1 MSKPNLTK
9 DEIKK
14 LFNQL
19 TDESKFTPQQRG
31 YEFEKLIEAKLE
43 NEKLEPRASYKPKGE
58 QVDGSFFWQGQTF
71 LLEAKWVKPK
81 IPASS
86 VYAFKGKLDGKFHT
100 TSGIYIA
107 VNGYSNDVED
117 ALKCGKSLN
126 ILLFDSSDI
135 KLIFNGEVAF
145 LDVLKFK
152 LREAGDTGSLNVP
165 YSLKIKAE
173 TILKV
178 DKLDFLTTQLFQQK
192 STKRNIT
199 EDLLI
204 FVEGKSDIQIIDNLL
219 KPIELDFLLSYKII
233 SLEGV
238 NNIRQIPAILNL
250 YATYHQNKAVIVI
263 LDDDQATLQ
272 IKDII
277 ENIREQIENSSIPIS
292 TKFFFIDQKLKDK
305 LSNEILENVIF
316 SKNYKKPQL
325 YIELERFINEI
336 SYDYYDPEVN
346 IPKESLKFI
355 LQKAEWDFEN
365 NEIRFP
371 DNYTDRDFI
380 INNLEDLIEYLN
392 EEMISIAQGEMPLY
406 ILKENDYLDYESE
419 VIEHLLTYYKDKL
432 EKLNWNTDELS

>member
-1 MSKPNLTK
+1 MSKPSLNK

-14 LFNQL
+14 LYNEL
-19 TDESKFTPQQRG
+19 IDESKFTPQQRG
-31 YEFEKLIEAKLE
+31 YEFERLIEAKLE

-58 QVDGSFFWQGQTF
+58 QVDGSFFWKGQTF
-71 LLEAKWVKPK
+71 LLEAKWVKSE

-86 VYAFKGKLDGKFHT
+86 LYAFKGKVDGKFHT

-117 ALKCGKSLN
+117 ALKFGKSLN

-135 KLIFNGEVAF
+135 KLIFNGEVTF
-145 LDVLKFK
+145 IDVLKFK

-165 YSLKIKAE
+165 YSLKTKAE
-173 TILKV
+173 TISKV
-178 DKLDFLTTQLFQQK
+178 DKLDFLTAQLFQQK

-263 LDDDQATLQ
+263 LDDDQATMQ

-305 LSNEILENVIF
+305 LSNETLEKVIF

-325 YIELERFINEI
+325 YTELESFINKI

-355 LQKAEWDFEN
+355 LQRAEWDFEN
-365 NEIRFP
+365 NEIRFL
-371 DNYTDRDFI
+371 DDYTDREFS
-380 INNLEDLIEYLN
+380 INNLEDLIEYVN
-392 EEMISIAQGEMPLY
+392 EEMISIAQGEMPLH

-419 VIEHLLTYYKDKL
+419 VREHLLKYYQEKL
-432 EKLNWNTDELS
+432 EKLNWNTDEL

>member
-1 MSKPNLTK
+1 MSKPNLNK

-14 LFNQL
+14 LYNQL
-19 TDESKFTPQQRG
+19 MDESKFTPQQRG

-135 KLIFNGEVAF
+135 RLIFNGEVPF

-165 YSLKIKAE
+165 YSLKTKAE
-173 TILKV
+173 AISKV
-178 DKLDFLTTQLFQQK
+178 DKLDFLKTQLFQQK
-192 STKRNIT
+192 ATKRNIA

-272 IKDII
+272 IKNII

-316 SKNYKKPQL
+316 SDNYKKPQL
-325 YIELERFINEI
+325 YLELEKFMNEI
-336 SYDYYDPEVN
+336 SYDYYDPEIN
-346 IPKESLKFI
+346 LPKESIKSI
-355 LQKAEWDFEN
+355 LQRAEWDFEN
-365 NEIRFP
+365 NEISFP
-371 DNYTDRDFI
+371 DDYTDRDFVI
-380 INNLEDLIEYLN
+380 KNLNDLVEFLN
-392 EEMISIAQGEMPLY
+392 EEIISAVQGEMPLY

-419 VIEHLLTYYKDKL
+419 VREHLLAYYKDKL
-432 EKLNWNTDELS
+432 EKLNWNTDEL

>member
-1 MSKPNLTK
+1 MSKPNLNK

-165 YSLKIKAE
+165 YSLKTKAE
-173 TILKV
+173 TIYKV
-178 DKLDFLTTQLFQQK
+178 DKLDFLKTQLFPQK
-192 STKRNIT
+192 STKRNIA

-204 FVEGKSDIQIIDNLL
+204 FVESKSDIQIIDNLL

-238 NNIRQIPAILNL
+238 NYIRQIPAILNL

-277 ENIREQIENSSIPIS
+277 ESIREQIENSSIPIS

-365 NEIRFP
+365 NEISFP
-371 DNYTDRDFI
+371 DDYTDRDFI

-419 VIEHLLTYYKDKL
+419 VREHLLAYYKDKL
-432 EKLNWNTDELS
+432 EKLNWNIDEL

>member
-1 MSKPNLTK
+1 MNKPNLNK
-9 DEIKK
+9 DEIKR
-14 LFNQL
+14 LYNEL
-19 TDESKFTPQQRG
+19 NDDSKFTPQQRG

-135 KLIFNGEVAF
+135 KLIFNGEVSF
-145 LDVLKFK
+145 LEVLKFK

-165 YSLKIKAE
+165 YSLKTKAE
-173 TILKV
+173 TISKT
-178 DKLDFLTTQLFQQK
+178 DKLDFLKTQLFQQK
-192 STKRNIT
+192 SAKRNIS

-204 FVEGKSDIQIIDNLL
+204 FVEGKNDIQIIDNLL

-277 ENIREQIENSSIPIS
+277 ENVSEQIENSSIPIN
-292 TKFFFIDQKLKDK
+292 TKFFFIDEKLKHK
-305 LSNEILENVIF
+305 LASEVLENVIF
-316 SKNYKKPQL
+316 STNYKKPKL
-325 YIELERFINEI
+325 YLELEKFMNEI
-336 SYDYYDPEVN
+336 SYDYYDPEIN
-346 IPKESLKFI
+346 LPKESLKSI

-365 NEIRFP
+365 NEINFP
-371 DNYTDRDFI
+371 DDYTDRDFSI
-380 INNLEDLIEYLN
+380 TNLNDLIEFLN
-392 EEMISIAQGEMPLY
+392 EEIISRVQGEMPLY
-406 ILKENDYLDYESE
+406 ILKENDYLDYDSE
-419 VIEHLLTYYKDKL
+419 VREYLLAYHIDKL
-432 EKLNWNTDELS
+432 EKLNWNTDEL

>member
-1 MSKPNLTK
+1 MSKSNLNK
-9 DEIKK
+9 EEIKK
-14 LFNQL
+14 IYYELMDN
-19 TDESKFTPQQRG
+19 SKYTPQQRG

-58 QVDGSFFWQGQTF
+58 QIDGSFFWNGQTF
-71 LLEAKWVKPK
+71 LLEAKWVEPK

-86 VYAFKGKLDGKFHT
+86 IYAFKGKLDGKFHT
-100 TSGIYIA
+100 TSGVYIA

-117 ALKCGKSLN
+117 ALKYGKSLN

-135 KLIFNGEVAF
+135 KLIFNGDAEF

-165 YSLKIKAE
+165 YNLKTKAE
-173 TILKV
+173 TISKE
-178 DKLDFLTTQLFQQK
+178 DKLDFINTELFQQK
-192 STKRNIT
+192 LTKRKIT

-238 NNIRQIPAILNL
+238 NNIRQIPALLNL

-277 ENIREQIENSSIPIS
+277 ENVKEQIKNSSIPIN
-292 TKFFFIDQKLKDK
+292 TKFFFIDEKLKEK
-305 LSNEILENVIF
+305 LSNEILEKVIF

-325 YIELERFINEI
+325 YEELEKFINEV
-336 SYDYYDPEVN
+336 SYDYYNPEIN
-346 IPKESLKFI
+346 ILKDCLKSL
-355 LQKAEWDFEN
+355 LQRADWDYDN
-365 NEIRFP
+365 NEISFP
-371 DNYTDRDFI
+371 DDYTGRDHI
-380 INNLEDLIEYLN
+380 INNLDDLIEFLN
-392 EEMISIAQGEMPLY
+392 EETISAVQGEMPLY
-406 ILKENDYLDYESE
+406 LLKENDYLDYDTE
-419 VIEHLLTYYKDKL
+419 VREHLLENYKDNL
-432 EKLNWNTDELS
+432 ERLNWNTDEL